1 MSQTIVRVGRGG
13 AVESLHRV
21 SVAVVDAKGKLRAWS
36 GSADLPTITRSAIKP
51 FQALPLVEDGG
62 CERWGIT
69 DPELALCTASHNGE
83 PFHVEAALAMLAR
96 IGLDESALACGPQR
110 PMHPESALALDRA
123 GRLPTRVHNNCSGKH
138 AGMLALARL
147 HGWSSDGYQRSD
159 HPVQRRMRQTFAH
172 WAGVAPGTLSEGVDG
187 CGIPTF
193 GASLSVVAGAFARLA
208 SAARTEGTAA
218 HRVVSAMTR
227 HPEHVAGTGRACT
240 DVMRAGRGRVFV
252 KIGAEG
258 VYGAGWPEAGL
269 GLALKVEDGAMRA
282 SPPAL
287 VAVLCALGWPLE
299 DDAALSAHAEPP
311 VKNTRN
317 EAVGKLTVDV
327 RLERPG

>member
-1 MSQTIVRVGRGG
+1 MKQTTVHVWRGAG
-13 AVESLHRV
+13 VESVHRV
-21 SVAVVDAKGKLRAWS
+21 SVAVADAKGKLRAWS
-36 GSADLPTITRSAIKP
+36 GDALLPTLARSAIKP

-62 CERWGIT
+62 LLRWGIT
-69 DPELALCTASHNGE
+69 DPELALCAASHNAE
-83 PFHVEAALAMLAR
+83 PFHVTAALSLLAR
-96 IGLDESALACGPQR
+96 IGQDEEALACGPQR

-123 GRLPTRVHNNCSGKH
+123 GRLPTRIHNNCSGKH

-147 HGWSSDGYQRSD
+147 HGWPTEGYQRSD
-159 HPVQRRMRQTFAH
+159 HPVQRRMRETFAL
-172 WAGVAPGTLSEGVDG
+172 WAEVAPETLSEGVDG

-208 SAARTEGTAA
+208 SAAQTAGTAA

-227 HPEHVAGTGRACT
+227 HPEYVAGTGRACT
-240 DVMRAGRGRVFV
+240 DVMRAARGRVLV

-282 SPPAL
+282 APPAL
-287 VAVLCALGWPLE
+287 VAVLRALGWPLE
-299 DDAALSAHAEPP
+299 EDAALSAHAEPA

-317 EAVGKLTVDV
+317 ETVGKLTVDV
-327 RLERPG
+327 RLERSR